1 VFHQVEGVFAY
12 EAAMGKW
19 LSEKTHQST
28 KEIVQELRDVFDP
41 AEAKEAA
48 MQLTHYKDERRG
60 KLPDLEGEM
69 RVTSQLDTIIGP
81 PRSAIP

>member
-1 VFHQVEGVFAY
+1 MFHQVEGVFAY

-28 KEIVQELRDVFDP
+28 REIVQELGDVFDP

-48 MQLTHYKDERRG
+48 KQLTRYKDDKRG
-60 KLPDLEGEM
+60 TLPDLEGDC
-69 RVTSQLDTIIGP
+69 R
-81 PRSAIP
+81 